1 MLNLTLVLS
10 CLGFGFLAE
19 PADNASRRPNIVI
32 MYVDDMGWGDLPSQG
47 ATGWTMPSLERMERE
62 GTRYTKF
69 YVAQPVCSA
78 SRAALL
84 TGCYPNRLG
93 IHGALAPSAKH
104 GIHEDETT
112 LAEICKSQGYA
123 TGMFGKWH
131 LGHHKQFLPVHH
143 GFDEYL
149 GIPYSNDMWPGH
161 PVTPKNWPK
170 LPLIQGDETIEIV
183 EDYDDQ
189 DVLTRRLTEGAVDFI
204 HRHADEP
211 FFLYVPHP
219 QPHVPLGAD
228 PNFKGSSEQ
237 GFYGDVMQEID
248 WSMGQ
253 ILEALDEEGLA
264 DDTLVIFT
272 SDNGPWINYGD
283 HAGTTAHLREAKGT
297 TFDGGVRVPCI
308 ARWPGRIQAN
318 HVNDTMW
325 MNIDVLPTVAGLV
338 GADLPGRPIDGR
350 DARPLLVSAS
360 DAASPQEVYLFYYGN
375 NNLEAIRWGRWKLHL
390 PHTYRSME
398 GRPGGTGG
406 KPTRYT
412 YGIKQ
417 DLALYDV
424 EVDPGET
431 TDVSHAHPDVMAHML
446 ELVEAARAD
455 LGDNLVKREGR
466 GVREPGRLEDVP
478 AEGS

>member
-1 MLNLTLVLS
+1 
-10 CLGFGFLAE
+10 
-19 PADNASRRPNIVI
+19 
-32 MYVDDMGWGDLPSQG
+32 
-47 ATGWTMPSLERMERE
+47 
-62 GTRYTKF
+62 
-69 YVAQPVCSA
+69 
-78 SRAALL
+78 
-84 TGCYPNRLG
+84 
-93 IHGALAPSAKH
+93 
-104 GIHEDETT
+104 
-112 LAEICKSQGYA
+112 
-123 TGMFGKWH
+123 
-131 LGHHKQFLPVHH
+131 
-143 GFDEYL
+143 
-149 GIPYSNDMWPGH
+149 
-161 PVTPKNWPK
+161 
-170 LPLIQGDETIEIV
+170 V

-228 PNFKGSSEQ
+228 PKFKGSSEQ

-264 DDTLVIFT
+264 DDTLVIFA

-283 HAGTTAHLREAKGT
+283 HAGTTSHLREAKGT

-308 ARWPGRIQAN
+308 ARLPGRIQAN

-338 GADLPGRPIDGR
+338 GADLPDRPIDGR
-350 DARPLLVSAS
+350 DAQPLLVSAP
-360 DAASPQEVYLFYYGN
+360 DATSPQEVYLFYYGN

-424 EVDPGET
+424 EIDPGET
-431 TDVSHAHPDVMAHML
+431 TYVSHSHPEVMARML
-446 ELVEAARAD
+446 ELVESARSD
-455 LGDNLVKREGR
+455 LGDNLVKRKGS
-466 GVREPGRLEDVP
+466 GVREPGRVLDQDAP
-478 AEGS
+478 SGS